1 MTRTRAGTPV
11 CVYVYVRRLNENA
24 VFLPLARVSPHFR
37 SYLSTSGPCLSTLCR
52 RNMERHRCD
61 EPVRACVHPP
71 AEDGR
76 IGARG
81 TIGGGEGERAGG
93 GGGWRREG
101 GETERAMVREE
112 SSNGDFTDFH
122 GGNASRSE
130 RCGRCVQVELT
141 RHRISSF
148 PPRKKARDPLLY
160 STILLSLVVLLL
172 LLLLLLLAKH
182 NNG

>member
-1 MTRTRAGTPV
+1 MRVRAPAERECRFSSTRSRVPAFSILPV
-11 CVYVYVRRLNENA
+11 HIGA
-24 VFLPLARVSPHFR
+24 LPLYIVSPQ
-37 SYLSTSGPCLSTLCR
+37 YGTAP
-52 RNMERHRCD
+52 NQCD
-61 EPVRACVHPP
+61 EPVRACVRPP

-81 TIGGGEGERAGG
+81 TIGGGRGRRSGWR
-93 GGGWRREG
+93 GGWRREG

-172 LLLLLLLAKH
+172 LLLAKH
-182 NNG
+182 IYNNG